1 MLVQTIPY
9 WLEGMPSGTGGAT
22 AGDRPDVLVIG
33 GVVTGCSC
41 ALQLAQ
47 AGARVRVHEA
57 GRIGGGA
64 SGRNGGFALRGM
76 AMPYDEAVARLGHP
90 AAHALM
96 LLTEHGL
103 DRIERIAD
111 DAMRRVGSLRLA
123 TDARERRRLEA
134 EHAALTAA
142 GFDVAWI
149 DELDAPLDRLYA
161 GALLHPTD
169 GAIHPGRWLQRLAAA
184 ARAAGAELVEES
196 GLTLDEA
203 AELADTVVVAT
214 DGYTSALLPELAAI
228 VRPTRGQMLATEPLD
243 TVHYARP
250 HYARD
255 GFDYWQQLP
264 DGRLVLGGCRDASI
278 DAEWTAD
285 DATTPAVQGHLD
297 RLLAQLAG
305 RTPTVTHR
313 WSGAWGTTA
322 DGLPLVGRLRGRDG
336 VWIAAGYSGH
346 GNVLG
351 FVCGALVA
359 DAIGGRLAPEL
370 ALLDPARFD

>member
-1 MLVQTIPY
+1 
-9 WLEGMPSGTGGAT
+9 MPSGDGAAT
-22 AGDRPDVLVIG
+22 TDDRSDVIVIG
-33 GVVTGCSC
+33 GGVTGCSC

-57 GRIGGGA
+57 GRLGGGA
-64 SGRNGGFALRGM
+64 SGRNGGFVLRGM
-76 AMPYDEAVARLGHP
+76 AMPYDEVVARLGPP

-123 TDARERRRLEA
+123 ADDRERRRLEA

-149 DELDAPLDRLYA
+149 DELEAPLDRLYS

-184 ARAAGAELVEES
+184 ARTAGAELVEES
-196 GLTLDEA
+196 ELTLDAA
-203 AELADTVVVAT
+203 AELADAVVVAT

-228 VRPTRGQMLATEPLD
+228 VRPTRGQVLTTEPLD
-243 TVHYARP
+243 TLHYPRP

-264 DGRLVLGGCRDASI
+264 DGRLVLGGCRDVSI

-285 DATTPAVQGHLD
+285 DATTPAVQRHLD
-297 RLLAQLAG
+297 RLLVQLVG
-305 RTPTVTHR
+305 GTPAVTHR
-313 WSGAWGTTA
+313 WSGAWGTTP
-322 DGLPLVGRLRGRDG
+322 DGLPLVGRLPGRDR

-359 DAIGGRLAPEL
+359 DAIDGRLAPEL
-370 ALLDPARFD
+370 AFLDPARFD